1 MGVGFG
7 ILKTSGSGGGGGG
20 TTITTVAN
28 YSALP
33 LATAVSGKFY
43 WCEAS
48 QGTKWLPFSV
58 GGTYY
63 PLGMYYSN
71 GVTWEYSETPY
82 QATLSEVNTG
92 TNTDKFVS
100 PYTFTSADKWN
111 NYTLKTTTISTTSP
125 LAGGGDLSANRT
137 FTISQANTTTD
148 GYLSSTDWNTFNLKG
163 NGTVTSV
170 GLSMPSAFTVS
181 NSPIISSGTIN
192 VIGAGTTAEYI
203 RGDGTL
209 ATFPALTG
217 YVPYVGATTNVDLGT
232 FNLTADHIT
241 LNTNPSGAGFVVG
254 TTEWN
259 NTDGTSQTLLKG
271 GNVILKN
278 GVDLVAYV
286 VNKTGINLLESAYQ
300 VVQVSSAVGGRLSV
314 TLAQA
319 NNDGNS
325 VDTLGIV
332 TETINNNLEGFILTM
347 GQLLD
352 INTTGSLQGE
362 TWVDGDVLYLSTTTA
377 GAITNIKPTAIT
389 GHLVVLGYVE
399 YAHINNGKI
408 YVKIMNG
415 WELDELH
422 NVYINNPI
430 NKNILSYVT
439 PANLWENQTLGQVIG
454 GVASQYVRGDGSVAT
469 FPTSTGGGSSV
480 AYYLNGGTSQGT
492 IGGSA
497 YYQMSKSAVI
507 GTNADFSLTNTTGY
521 IAQFITDLS
530 DPSLLSIP
538 QGAWNFYFYFNA
550 SDTTTAGSFYVEL
563 YKYDGATFTLI
574 SSSSAS
580 LELITNGTAIDLYT
594 TSTAV
599 PLTTLTLTD
608 RLAVRVFVNTNG
620 NKTITL
626 YTQDS
631 HLCEIVTTFS
641 TGINTLNSLSSQVQY
656 FTVGTSGTDF
666 NISSVT
672 DTHTFNLPFSSAT
685 NSGKL
690 SSVDWGTFNGKQN
703 TISLTTGG
711 TSGASTFISNTLNIP
726 EYTLSGLGG
735 VPTTRQL
742 TINGTAFDLSANRSW
757 TVGTVTSVSALT
769 IGTTG
774 TDITSTVANGT
785 TTPTI
790 TLNVP
795 TASATNR
802 GALSSTDWSTFSGKQ
817 DALTIG
823 NITDIGTDGITI
835 TGGTGAIIGSGV
847 AISQQVASASQN
859 GYLSST
865 DWNTFN
871 SAAPPFIPSLT
882 GNETYR
888 GISINNNS
896 TTVISDGG
904 VVMSSSASTLAQ
916 AVSSTNFATK
926 QIRLRYYASTVSG
939 GRYTGTRGSA
949 LLWYIH
955 GGFKF
960 VCDFNISDTSY
971 SAGCQQFYGLAGQIT
986 DLAYGTATG
995 ILVSTLTNIIG
1006 VGNETGDAN
1015 LQVFHNDATGTA
1027 TKIDLGI
1034 DFPANRTVGAIST
1047 TVYSI
1052 KLYNECMSTDVKY
1065 EVKNNETGS
1074 IANGTIST
1082 NLPLTSQGLNFFA
1095 SRCMSAT
1102 SVTNTGQFDLSKLG
1116 VYSLL

>member
-33 LATAVSGKFY
+33 SATAVSGKFY

-111 NYTLKTTTISTTSP
+111 NYTPNTRTISTTSP

-148 GYLSSTDWNTFNLKG
+148 GYLSSTDWNTFNSKG

-170 GLSMPSAFTVS
+170 GLTMPTAFTVS
-181 NSPIISSGTIN
+181 NSPITGSGAIAVT
-192 VIGAGTTAEYI
+192 GAGLSSQYI
-203 RGDGTL
+203 RGDG
-209 ATFPALTG
+209 
-217 YVPYVGATTNVDLGT
+217 
-232 FNLTADHIT
+232 
-241 LNTNPSGAGFVVG
+241 
-254 TTEWN
+254 
-259 NTDGTSQTLLKG
+259 
-271 GNVILKN
+271 
-278 GVDLVAYV
+278 
-286 VNKTGINLLESAYQ
+286 
-300 VVQVSSAVGGRLSV
+300 
-314 TLAQA
+314 
-319 NNDGNS
+319 
-325 VDTLGIV
+325 
-332 TETINNNLEGFILTM
+332 
-347 GQLLD
+347 QL
-352 INTTGSLQGE
+352 
-362 TWVDGDVLYLSTTTA
+362 
-377 GAITNIKPTAIT
+377 
-389 GHLVVLGYVE
+389 
-399 YAHINNGKI
+399 
-408 YVKIMNG
+408 
-415 WELDELH
+415 
-422 NVYINNPI
+422 
-430 NKNILSYVT
+430 
-439 PANLWENQTLGQVIG
+439 
-454 GVASQYVRGDGSVAT
+454 AT

-480 AYYLNGGTSQGT
+480 YYYLNGS
-492 IGGSA
+492 INAS
-497 YYQMSKSAVI
+497 VI
-507 GTNADFSLTNTTGY
+507 GYKQLDNTAIIGAGTDFNLTGNGL
-521 IAQFITDLS
+521 IAQFLTNVANPNRNLI
-530 DPSLLSIP
+530 PS
-538 QGAWNFYFYFNA
+538 GAWNFEMFFSMSSSGGN
-550 SDTTTAGSFYVEL
+550 TKFYVEL
-563 YKYDGATFTLI
+563 LKYNGTIFTSI
-574 SSSSAS
+574 SSTIAVP
-580 LELITNGTAIDLYT
+580 EQITGGTTIDLYL
-594 TSTAV
+594 TSLAV
-599 PLTTLTLTD
+599 PETVLLTTD
-608 RLAVRVFVNTNG
+608 RLAVRVYVVDNSGGRTV
-620 NKTITL
+620 TL
-626 YTQDS
+626 HTEDN
-631 HLCEIVTTFS
+631 HLCQIITTFAG
-641 TGINTLNSLSSQVQY
+641 GISSLNGLNANTQY
-656 FTVGTSGTDF
+656 FATGTSGTDF

-672 DTHTFNLPFSSAT
+672 DTHTFNLP
-685 NSGKL
+685 
-690 SSVDWGTFNGKQN
+690 
-703 TISLTTGG
+703 
-711 TSGASTFISNTLNIP
+711 
-726 EYTLSGLGG
+726 
-735 VPTTRQL
+735 
-742 TINGTAFDLSANRSW
+742 
-757 TVGTVTSVSALT
+757 
-769 IGTTG
+769 
-774 TDITSTVANGT
+774 
-785 TTPTI
+785 
-790 TLNVP
+790 

-802 GALSSTDWSTFSGKQ
+802 GALSSTDWSIFNGKANLASPSFTGAPLVPTPILSDNSSKIANTSWVSAKTYSRFLAFY
-817 DALTIG
+817 DASTNAFYGVDGAIIVLPTLVLGDYFIVSVAGIG
-823 NITDIGTDGITI
+823 NISYGGTYYDRGDTWSYRYDGSSDIFVLLNSIQTSTIGDYSSTTGTI
-835 TGGTGAIIGSGV
+835 TTTDTIVS
-847 AISQQVASASQN
+847 AISKLN
-859 GYLSST
+859 G
-865 DWNTFN
+865 NI
-871 SAAPPFIPSLT
+871 AAVSPPFIPSLI

-995 ILVSTLTNIIG
+995 ILVSTLINIVG
-1006 VGNETGDAN
+1006 VGSENGDAN
-1015 LQVFHNDATGTA
+1015 LSVFHNDATGTA
-1027 TKIDLGI
+1027 TKVDLGVG
-1034 DFPANRTVGAIST
+1034 FPANRTVGAIST

-1095 SRCMSAT
+1095 SRCMSVT
-1102 SVTNTGQFDLSKLG
+1102 SVTSTGQFDLSKLG
-1116 VYSLL
+1116 VYSQL

>member
-100 PYTFTSADKWN
+100 PSTFTNADKWS
-111 NYTLKTTTISTTSP
+111 NYTPNTRTISTTSP

-148 GYLSSTDWNTFNLKG
+148 GYLSSTDWNTFNSKG

-170 GLSMPSAFTVS
+170 GLTMPTAFTVS
-181 NSPIISSGTIN
+181 NSPITGSGAIAVT
-192 VIGAGTTAEYI
+192 GAGLSSQYI
-203 RGDGTL
+203 RGDG
-209 ATFPALTG
+209 
-217 YVPYVGATTNVDLGT
+217 
-232 FNLTADHIT
+232 
-241 LNTNPSGAGFVVG
+241 
-254 TTEWN
+254 
-259 NTDGTSQTLLKG
+259 
-271 GNVILKN
+271 
-278 GVDLVAYV
+278 
-286 VNKTGINLLESAYQ
+286 
-300 VVQVSSAVGGRLSV
+300 
-314 TLAQA
+314 
-319 NNDGNS
+319 
-325 VDTLGIV
+325 
-332 TETINNNLEGFILTM
+332 
-347 GQLLD
+347 QL
-352 INTTGSLQGE
+352 
-362 TWVDGDVLYLSTTTA
+362 
-377 GAITNIKPTAIT
+377 
-389 GHLVVLGYVE
+389 
-399 YAHINNGKI
+399 
-408 YVKIMNG
+408 
-415 WELDELH
+415 
-422 NVYINNPI
+422 
-430 NKNILSYVT
+430 
-439 PANLWENQTLGQVIG
+439 
-454 GVASQYVRGDGSVAT
+454 AT

-480 AYYLNGGTSQGT
+480 YYYLNGS
-492 IGGSA
+492 INAS
-497 YYQMSKSAVI
+497 VI
-507 GTNADFSLTNTTGY
+507 GYKQLDNTAIIGAGTDFNLTGNGL
-521 IAQFITDLS
+521 IAQFLTNVANPNRNLI
-530 DPSLLSIP
+530 PS
-538 QGAWNFYFYFNA
+538 GAWNFEMFFSMSSVGGN
-550 SDTTTAGSFYVEL
+550 TKFYVEL
-563 YKYDGATFTLI
+563 LKY
-574 SSSSAS
+574 
-580 LELITNGTAIDLYT
+580 NGTIFTSIASTIAVPEQITGGTTIDLYL
-594 TSTAV
+594 TSLAV
-599 PLTTLTLTD
+599 PETVLLTTD
-608 RLAVRVFVNTNG
+608 RLAVRVYIVDNSGGRTV
-620 NKTITL
+620 TL
-626 YTQDS
+626 HTEDN
-631 HLCEIVTTFS
+631 HLCQIITTFAG
-641 TGINTLNSLSSQVQY
+641 GISSLNGLNANTQY
-656 FTVGTSGTDF
+656 FATGTTGTDF

-672 DTHTFNLPFSSAT
+672 DTHTFNLP
-685 NSGKL
+685 
-690 SSVDWGTFNGKQN
+690 
-703 TISLTTGG
+703 
-711 TSGASTFISNTLNIP
+711 
-726 EYTLSGLGG
+726 
-735 VPTTRQL
+735 
-742 TINGTAFDLSANRSW
+742 
-757 TVGTVTSVSALT
+757 
-769 IGTTG
+769 
-774 TDITSTVANGT
+774 
-785 TTPTI
+785 
-790 TLNVP
+790 

-802 GALSSTDWSTFSGKQ
+802 GALSSADWTTFNNKQ
-817 DALTIG
+817 DVITLGNLT
-823 NITDIGTDGITI
+823 NASSDGITI
-835 TGGTGAIIGSGV
+835 TGGTNAVNGTGV
-847 AISQQVASASQN
+847 EIFQQVSNATQN

-865 DWNTFN
+865 DWVTFN
-871 SAAPPFIPSLT
+871 SATSPFIPSLI

-926 QIRLRYYASTVSG
+926 QIRLKYYASTVSG

-1015 LQVFHNDATGTA
+1015 LQVFHNDGTGTA
-1027 TKIDLGI
+1027 TKVDLGVN
-1034 DFPANRTVGAIST
+1034 FPANRTAGAIST

-1102 SVTNTGQFDLSKLG
+1102 SVTSTGQFDLSKLG